1 MRPCIF
7 VLVLLALT
15 APFRAEAEGKPAAL
29 IWKGSK
35 DKAEAEAQEAAW
47 PELAKLLEKTGL
59 TLPEGHPRL
68 VESKTV
74 PGLKPGFWVW
84 LLGTCAGDEG
94 GPILEHLKLLAP
106 GTYSREVK
114 LSSDKLACPEGPE
127 APLRARDEVLKV
139 SAGATLRVFTQEE
152 TESPDEEGRGNTVS
166 RTRFHFVLFGKGG
179 EVLDM
184 ADTEGDEDVSGN
196 DPGTGPTAYRCTNT
210 QIETSKKKGRL
221 VLTRHCGA
229 SAFAEC
235 GSMRSADESVTVT
248 VDNGVVS
255 ASAEERKNVEYA
267 ECD

>member
-1 MRPCIF
+1 MRSCIL
-7 VLVLLALT
+7 VLGLLALT
-15 APFRAEAEGKPAAL
+15 GAFRAEAEGKSVAL

-35 DKAEAEAQEAAW
+35 DKAEAEGQLATW
-47 PELAKLLEKTGL
+47 SELGKLLEKTGL
-59 TLPEGHPRL
+59 TLPEDHPRL

-84 LLGTCAGDEG
+84 LLGTCASDEAA
-94 GPILEHLKLLAP
+94 PILEHLKLLAP
-106 GTYSREVK
+106 GAYSREVT
-114 LSSDKLACPEGPE
+114 LPANKLACPEGPE
-127 APLRARDEVLKV
+127 APPRARDEVLKLR
-139 SAGATLRVFTQEE
+139 SGETLRVFTQEE

-166 RTRFHFVLFGKGG
+166 RTRFHFVLFSKDG

-184 ADTEGDEDVSGN
+184 ADTEGDVDVSGN

-210 QIETSKKKGRL
+210 QLETSKKTGKV

-235 GSMRSADESVTVT
+235 GSMRSADESVTVA

-255 ASAEERKNVEYA
+255 ASAEERKNVEYS